1 MKEVILFLKLLEN
14 ILQVMNIYIYI
25 YLNACFNLTSELNQ
39 IGQR

>member
-14 ILQVMNIYIYI
+14 ILQVMNIYIY
-25 YLNACFNLTSELNQ
+25 LNACFNLTSELNQ